1 MKKILV
7 IDNYDSFTYNL
18 VHLLNELNCDVSVFR
33 NDQFSIEDIVNFHKI
48 LLSPGPGIPDEAG
61 LLKVISK
68 YGSSKSILG
77 VCLGLQ
83 AITKLWWNS

>member
-18 VHLLNELNCDVSVFR
+18 VHYLEDLDCEVTVYR
-33 NDQFSIEDIVNFHKI
+33 NDEFDIDEISGFDKI

-61 LLKVISK
+61 LLKAVIAK
-68 YGSSKSILG
+68 YASTKSILG
-77 VCLGLQ
+77 VCLGQ
-83 AITKLWWNS
+83 Q